1 MLDTRG
7 YDRSITTLDWN
18 AGYIDSIMND
28 ASRSLMG
35 SRQEN
40 WFYRQLKESSSRGAF
55 WRLVGTQVLIAH
67 LVQPEEAGGADPMGV
82 DMWDGYRANRNR
94 TLNALYENQIG
105 DNIFL
110 AGDSHSSW
118 VSDVKWEGEKEYDP
132 KTGKGAIGVEFGG
145 TAVSSPGMDGS
156 KKELIETAEQYVD
169 ANDGLQWSEFY
180 YRGYMEV
187 RVKTDRVD
195 TEYFGIPDVMEHNG
209 LEFSLANFTVEH
221 GSNSIKRPIAGGE
234 IAAGSAQDGKRKPS
248 NLAYDTDKG
257 KYVKLDS

>member
-18 AGYIDSIMND
+18 ADYIDSIIND
-28 ASRSLMG
+28 AGRSLMG
-35 SRQEN
+35 SRQEK
-40 WFYRQLKESSSRGAF
+40 WFYRQLKESASRGAS
-55 WRLVGTQVLIAH
+55 WRLIGTQVLIAH
-67 LVQPEEAGGADPMGV
+67 LVLPEEGATEPVGV

-94 TLNALYENQIG
+94 TLSALYENEIG

-118 VSDVKWEGEKEYDP
+118 VSDVKWEGEKDYDP

-145 TAVSSPGMDGS
+145 TAVTSPGMDGS
-156 KKELIETAEQYVD
+156 KEELTESAEQYVD

-187 RVKTDRVD
+187 SVKADRVD
-195 TEYFGIPDVMEHNG
+195 TEYFGIPDVLEQNG
-209 LEFSLANFTVEH
+209 LELSLANFTVEH
-221 GSNSIKRPIAGGE
+221 GSNSVKRPIAGGE
-234 IAAGSAQDGKRKPS
+234 VEAGSAQDGKRKAS
-248 NLAYDTDKG
+248 DLAYDTEKG
-257 KYVKLDS
+257 EYVKLES